1 MTIQEE
7 HVETV
12 DPRSKWGHE
21 ALEFTPWLAK
31 NLDLLGEVLGLEL
44 EFVQT
49 EKRVGPFYLDI
60 LAKEG
65 ENVLVAIENQ
75 LEETDFSHLGQL
87 LTYATGCD
95 ARIAIWVAPEFTYE
109 HTHALHTLN
118 EWANGKIAFYGVK
131 VEVYRRANTSCLEP
145 KFRRVVSP
153 GFWDKKITLSSGA
166 MSPEKRKY
174 HDFFQQL
181 KDGLPDARVFH
192 DPVIRFDYKDR
203 HFPSR
208 KDKRIRYAVYLDGGN
223 VAWVTLHI
231 EAEDKIQTKEI
242 FDKLRAHSKYIEE
255 SIEVGPDPEWV
266 WNRWSGQRFSSVNI
280 RRDGSINDPPEKLED
295 TRQWMREN
303 LIRFKDFFDNRLE
316 ELLTAPAPGGERWE

>member
-7 HVETV
+7 YVEIV

-118 EWANGKIAFYGVK
+118 EWANGKIAFLRCQGGSLQEGQYLMPGA
-131 VEVYRRANTSCLEP
+131 EVP
-145 KFRRVVSP
+145 
-153 GFWDKKITLSSGA
+153 
-166 MSPEKRKY
+166 
-174 HDFFQQL
+174 
-181 KDGLPDARVFH
+181 
-192 DPVIRFDYKDR
+192 
-203 HFPSR
+203 
-208 KDKRIRYAVYLDGGN
+208 
-223 VAWVTLHI
+223 
-231 EAEDKIQTKEI
+231 
-242 FDKLRAHSKYIEE
+242 
-255 SIEVGPDPEWV
+255 
-266 WNRWSGQRFSSVNI
+266 
-280 RRDGSINDPPEKLED
+280 
-295 TRQWMREN
+295 
-303 LIRFKDFFDNRLE
+303 
-316 ELLTAPAPGGERWE
+316 